1 MLSEEKLLNAGLC
14 ALVSVD
20 GSDMSPVEAARTSY
34 GDLAGNHTQKE
45 NEGLDD
51 YLIRKSHGGPLEFT
65 GITFYMVLPIFVAR
79 QLIRHRIGV
88 SINEESLRYVE
99 PRKEF
104 YIPEASECKTQSQSS
119 KQGSSDTL
127 VDSPKDIS
135 RLIEESG
142 NASHMVYQSL
152 LDTGLSKELCRT
164 VLPLGQYSAWY
175 MKFNLR
181 SIFALLTLRLDSH
194 VQEQTKVYAESMLRQ
209 IEPYFPVCIKAWKNH
224 VLNSV
229 TFSQDEWKVVKYLI
243 EMSSLSGVNICN
255 AEDRKVIVT
264 QKAKSDGLRGTR
276 VNELLEKL
284 GEVVNGSSD
293 D

>member
-88 SINEESLRYVE
+88 SINEESLRYVK

-104 YIPEASECKTQSQSS
+104 YIPSVNECKTQSQSS
-119 KQGSSDTL
+119 KQGSSDIL
-127 VDSPKDIS
+127 VAEPEKVSQ
-135 RLIEESG
+135 LVEEVG
-142 NASHMVYQSL
+142 LMSHVAYQLL